1 MSEGAVK
8 HVNTKG
14 VQGKLTLHSLVIMP
28 GLHNTE
34 KLLLI
39 ASFLYVPSSNPR
51 LAQWFYFFKPFVQW
65 MIRIL

>member
-39 ASFLYVPSSNPR
+39 ASFLYMSSSNPR
-51 LAQWFYFFKPFVQW
+51 LAQ
-65 MIRIL
+65 